1 MIVIPT
7 LFRKLQTVKELV
19 RLLSKKHRF
28 RTPFDNQL
36 VKEFQPVE
44 KSAWDHFHLAFS
56 SLWENLIWRRS
67 ALAICYVLGLLGNIL
82 TANDKYPLQDYENLL
97 TLVQMQPSWKL
108 KIFSDL
114 FVLFLETT
122 LNLENFEIKDDPH
135 TYLISEITDC
145 QRLG

>member
-44 KSAWDHFHLAFS
+44 KSA
-56 SLWENLIWRRS
+56 
-67 ALAICYVLGLLGNIL
+67 
-82 TANDKYPLQDYENLL
+82 
-97 TLVQMQPSWKL
+97 
-108 KIFSDL
+108 
-114 FVLFLETT
+114 
-122 LNLENFEIKDDPH
+122 
-135 TYLISEITDC
+135 
-145 QRLG
+145 